1 VSGVVYA
8 DHTQKNNTHYFA
20 HRDIFVEALLTSI
33 WLYKSFPDVDLW
45 VSFMD
50 YPARCNLSVPV
61 LQYTVIGLDTVQK
74 SKRSNAV
81 QLADGSTV
89 DVAYL
94 AAGHRQERSDLPT
107 EVQFHRLVAVIYTVI
122 KL

>member
-1 VSGVVYA
+1 M
-8 DHTQKNNTHYFA
+8 DHPWK
-20 HRDIFVEALLTSI
+20 
-33 WLYKSFPDVDLW
+33 
-45 VSFMD
+45 
-50 YPARCNLSVPV
+50 CNLSVPV

-107 EVQFHRLVAVIYTVI
+107 EIQFHRWVAVQAYSSMKVCIPNHYTQ
-122 KL
+122 